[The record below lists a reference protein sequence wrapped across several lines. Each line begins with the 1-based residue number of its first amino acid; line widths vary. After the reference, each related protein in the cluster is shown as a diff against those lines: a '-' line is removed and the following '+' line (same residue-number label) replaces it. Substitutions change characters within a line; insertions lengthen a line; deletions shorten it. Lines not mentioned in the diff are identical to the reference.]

1 MNLLLVFV
9 GGGFGSVARYAMMR
23 AIGRVMGNSNFPWHI
38 LGVNLLGALVIGMLT
53 EFFAL
58 RISGVDQARLLLV
71 TGFLGGFT
79 TFSAFSLDSA
89 LMYQRGDYAQLV
101 TYALAS
107 VIGTI
112 IAVLVGGAAV
122 KSVF

>member
-23 AIGRVMGNSNFPWHI
+23 AIGRVMGTSFPWHT
-38 LGVNLLGALVIGMLT
+38 LGVNLLGALIIGALT
-53 EFFAL
+53 EFLAL
-58 RISGVDQARLLLV
+58 RVSGVDQARLLLV

-79 TFSAFSLDSA
+79 TFSAFSLENA
-89 LMYQRGDYAQLV
+89 LMWQRGDYV
-101 TYALAS
+101 ALASYVAAS

-112 IAVLVGGAAV
+112 IAVLCGGGAV
-122 KSVF
+122 RVLL